1 VHSNDQYLLVI
12 GTVEDADPA
21 AFGKTASG
29 SPEKIMFK
37 LLGAWLLEAEDLAG
51 FRIDPGHDVAYGS
64 VFSCSIHALE
74 YQEQRLAM

>member
-1 VHSNDQYLLVI
+1 
-12 GTVEDADPA
+12 
-21 AFGKTASG
+21 
-29 SPEKIMFK
+29 MFK

-74 YQEQRLAM
+74 YHEQRLAM

>member
-1 VHSNDQYLLVI
+1 LKN
-12 GTVEDADPA
+12 ADPS
-21 AFGKTASG
+21 AFGKTACG
-29 SPEKIMFK
+29 TAEKIMFK